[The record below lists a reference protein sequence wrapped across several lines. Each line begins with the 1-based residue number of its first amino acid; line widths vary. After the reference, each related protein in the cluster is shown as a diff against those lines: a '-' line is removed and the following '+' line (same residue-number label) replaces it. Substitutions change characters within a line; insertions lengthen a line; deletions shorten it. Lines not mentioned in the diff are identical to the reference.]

1 MSVTRPS
8 PRIRRLVVPLLCRP
22 QSEGSVTLWGSL
34 HLPAS
39 VPPQPS
45 ALHRA
50 TGQRPHQ
57 WPWEGGE
64 GAGRSRLRRW
74 RQRGGGAEEQLHLL
88 YLPIALQAVPPEFA
102 FARTSVVPTLWTEAA
117 HHSTRAARVQRD
129 RGLGSLHLGARGF
142 RPGPAFPAQAPQ
154 LTARPAC
161 GMRAARRPRA
171 APGSLGICAR
181 RPSLPPEVG
190 LAEPQLLP
198 GDRGAENCARCPP
211 LPPRRCHRWEQ
222 RRQSR
227 VGRPGLRSFHPPSRR
242 AALPP
247 RAARVRPEAARRAGC
262 AVPAPRDPS
271 FRSRGIGVCEGP
283 GWGGDQP
290 LSLSGGC
297 CNPAVAMATRT

>member
-1 MSVTRPS
+1 M
-8 PRIRRLVVPLLCRP
+8 L
-22 QSEGSVTLWGSL
+22 
-34 HLPAS
+34 AS
-39 VPPQPS
+39 AHPQPS

-64 GAGRSRLRRW
+64 GAGRSRQRRW

-117 HHSTRAARVQRD
+117 HHSTRAARVQPD

-142 RPGPAFPAQAPQ
+142 RPGPAFPAQVPQ

-227 VGRPGLRSFHPPSRR
+227 VGRPGLRSFHPPPVGPPS
-242 AALPP
+242 P
-247 RAARVRPEAARRAGC
+247 RAPPGSGRKQPGERGARPQPPGILHSGPAGSEF
-262 AVPAPRDPS
+262 VKG
-271 FRSRGIGVCEGP
+271 RGR
-283 GWGGDQP
+283 GDQP